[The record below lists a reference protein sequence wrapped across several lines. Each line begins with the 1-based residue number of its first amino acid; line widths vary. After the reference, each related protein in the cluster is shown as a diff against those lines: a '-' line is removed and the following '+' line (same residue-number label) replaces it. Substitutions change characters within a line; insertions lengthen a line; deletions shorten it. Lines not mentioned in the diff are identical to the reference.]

1 MEIAQTQSGLGLWS
15 MLRSF
20 TIWSFTLIVCLLVV
34 GFPLVAIVAAAAAIL
49 AVALQAVLPIS
60 AVLVVGG
67 GVLGGS
73 LLGVF
78 LLAAALSL
86 RGIHP
91 QDVSWL
97 SWLQEAEG
105 VATAIYA
112 SCPLTC
118 EIDCSSAR

>member
-1 MEIAQTQSGLGLWS
+1 MELTRDRGSMGFWLATQSIAL
-15 MLRSF
+15 
-20 TIWSFTLIVCLLVV
+20 WSFTLVVCLLVV
-34 GFPLVAIVAAAAAIL
+34 GFPLVAIVAAAGAIL
-49 AVALQAVLPIS
+49 AVALQAVLPVS

-73 LLGVF
+73 LLGV
-78 LLAAALSL
+78 LILSAILTL

-91 QDVSWL
+91 QDISWL
-97 SWLQEAEG
+97 SWLHGEEG

-118 EIDCSSAR
+118 SVGGRQ

>member
-1 MEIAQTQSGLGLWS
+1 MELAQNRGGMGLWLV
-15 MLRSF
+15 LRSF
-20 TIWSFTLIVCLLVV
+20 ALWSFTLIVCLLVV

-67 GVLGGS
+67 GILGGS
-73 LLGVF
+73 LLSIFV
-78 LLAAALSL
+78 LAAVLSL

-91 QDVSWL
+91 QDITWL
-97 SWLQEAEG
+97 SWLHGEEG
-105 VATAIYA
+105 AATAIYA

-118 EIDCSSAR
+118 EIDASSV